1 MSYLPMK
8 PIKWES
14 KMWALACSD
23 CAYSCMSDLQVY
35 LAKQG
40 NSENG
45 LAHRVVTDLCLPN
58 LGPTNHVIS
67 MDNFFI
73 AIPLIRQLENAGTY
87 SVGTTHNKRSLCPD
101 CLKDERL
108 LNSMKRRNI
117 ILPHLDRWLLLFGV
131 TQK

>member
-1 MSYLPMK
+1 
-8 PIKWES
+8 
-14 KMWALACSD
+14 MWALACSD
-23 CAYSCMSDLQVY
+23 CAYSFMSDLQVY

-73 AIPLIRQLENAGTY
+73 AIPLIRQLENAATY

>member
-1 MSYLPMK
+1 MK

-58 LGPTNHVIS
+58 LGPTNHVVY

-73 AIPLIRQLENAGTY
+73 AIPLIRQLENAGTH
-87 SVGTTHNKRSLCPD
+87 SVGTNSQLQISLPRLFKR
-101 CLKDERL
+101 
-108 LNSMKRRNI
+108 
-117 ILPHLDRWLLLFGV
+117 
-131 TQK
+131 